1 MRRLVIGILLVGGIQ
16 AIRIA
21 AVALLFT
28 LSVSLRTDAL
38 TANRKALIIA
48 NSHYAHTALLPN
60 PPSDAAL
67 IGQHLE
73 ALGFA
78 VEVGTDVTAQQFSDL
93 LKNFAS
99 SLDSS
104 TTVFFYYAGHG
115 IQYHGE
121 NFLVGVDAQLAN
133 DDSIKS
139 EAFPLS
145 AIIDKLEQGAETT
158 LMFWDA
164 CRENPLAGGPFGS
177 GAAIVPARSKNTL
190 IMFSASPNHA
200 AIDGNGT
207 NSPFAE
213 ALANHIADLDDVE
226 TVLKRVAVDVSKA
239 THSAQMPDRQSTQLN
254 EFVYLN
260 TQAPEARSISQEYSR
275 NNLVIAAVSQQQSPR
290 KFYSIAGRDDG
301 MAMNPRQPSP
311 NRDFVSERPVD
322 AVLTAS
328 LQNATVI
335 RRTRISPDGSLLAL
349 GGDDGVIRIVN
360 LETFAVMETINA
372 HICRVRDLD
381 FSPDSH
387 QLLSVGSDGHA
398 YLWRLSDGSL
408 AKEILEVGDTELYS
422 GRINPLAPDKF
433 VLIGDRKGFLY
444 AKDLKHNRLITHAK
458 FHNGPVLAVSY
469 QPHGKGTYLSAGGDG
484 HLKIRLPEGQRIDL
498 TADDKTAVDKA
509 IFQAD
514 YTPTGDLIYTAG
526 NDRKVKIWDAYKLGS
541 APVRIL
547 EAHKKYVLAASSSL
561 AGDILASGGGDKV
574 VNVWSLASG
583 QLMAQLVGHTSD
595 VEAVTFTHDSRYVIS
610 SSEDKSL
617 RIWSLNNRET
627 LLRMF
632 FQNGGQHYVGLTYDN
647 RAFGDL
653 DSGLI
658 TVRVDGKEVSQED
671 GQHYIKYLGRGISI
685 TEH

>member
-1 MRRLVIGILLVGGIQ
+1 MRCSVVRFLRAASRQ
-16 AIRIA
+16 AIRIT
-21 AVALLFT
+21 AVALLLT
-28 LSVSLRTDAL
+28 LSISLRTDAL
-38 TANRKALIIA
+38 TANRKAIIVA
-48 NSHYAHTALLPN
+48 NSAYAHTAHLPN
-60 PPSDAAL
+60 PPNDAAL
-67 IGQHLE
+67 IGSRLE
-73 ALGFA
+73 ALGFS
-78 VEVGTDVTAQQFSDL
+78 VEIRTDVTAQQFSDFL
-93 LKNFAS
+93 ESFAS
-99 SLDSS
+99 SLDGN
-104 TTVFFYYAGHG
+104 TTVVFYYAGHG

-133 DDSIKS
+133 DDAINR

-145 AIIDKLEQGAETT
+145 KIVDRLEQVAETT
-158 LMFWDA
+158 LLFWDA
-164 CRENPLAGGPFGS
+164 CRDNPLAGGPFGS

-190 IMFSASPNHA
+190 IMFSAAPNQP

-213 ALANHIADLDDVE
+213 ALANRIGDPDDVE
-226 TVLKRVAVDVSKA
+226 TVLKRVAVDVSRA
-239 THSAQMPDRQSTQLN
+239 TKNAQKPDRQSTQLN

-260 TQAPEARSISQEYSR
+260 VQAPEARSISQEYNR
-275 NNLVIAAVSQQQSPR
+275 NNLVIAEASQQQSPR
-290 KFYSIAGRDDG
+290 KFYSISGRGDE
-301 MAMNPRQPSP
+301 MAMSPRQPYA
-311 NRDFVSERPVD
+311 NRDFLAERPTD

-335 RRTRISPDGSLLAL
+335 RRARISPDGGLLAL

-372 HICRVRDLD
+372 HVGRVRDID
-381 FSPDSH
+381 FSPDSR

-408 AKEILEVGDTELYS
+408 AREILDVGDTELYS
-422 GRINPLAPDKF
+422 GRINPMAPDKF

-444 AKDLKHNRLITHAK
+444 AKDLKHNRLVTHAK
-458 FHNGPVLAVSY
+458 FHNAPVLAVSY
-469 QPHGKGTYLSAGGDG
+469 QPNGKGTYFSVGGDG

-498 TADDKTAVDKA
+498 TADENA

-514 YTPTGDLIYTAG
+514 YNSKGDLIYTAG
-526 NDRKVKIWDAYKLGS
+526 NDRKIKIWDAYKPGP

-547 EAHKKYVLAASSSL
+547 EAHKKYVLAASASL
-561 AGDILASGGGDKV
+561 AGDLLASGGGDKV

-583 QLMAQLVGHTSD
+583 QLMAQLAGHTSD
-595 VEAVTFTHDSRYVIS
+595 VEAVTFTHDNRYVIS

-617 RIWSLNNRET
+617 RVWSLNNRET
-627 LLRMF
+627 LLRIF

-647 RAFGDL
+647 RTFGDL

-671 GQHYIKYLGRGISI
+671 GQRYMKYLGRGISI